1 MFKFILRS
9 FSFSNNTGDLTWGNL
24 EDTEV
29 FGRSIDSEDIIQIP
43 RDYQNLKLKVA
54 YEASHALIFARDQIT
69 KIFSIYSARAA
80 ILVSLIKNGKYS

>member
-1 MFKFILRS
+1 MFILRW

-24 EDTEV
+24 EDTEI

-43 RDYQNLKLKVA
+43 RDYQNLKLKVT
-54 YEASHALIFARDQIT
+54 YEASHALIFARDQMT

-80 ILVSLIKNGKYS
+80 ILVSLIKNRKYN